1 MLPTDREAIQK
12 ECNQIALLEIRE
24 ASRGRGN
31 PRAYEILRQK
41 HVIEDAL
48 LPANRYEEREALIAL
63 VEQIANVVDRRNETN
78 ASTRGALEREL
89 NNLRTR
95 MTSRPHFV
103 RCLSAHEGSLRDLMD
118 LAYAEGRDA
127 LAAAL
132 VLRAVISDQLAKN
145 VQLSDEAAEAAHA
158 LASGHLRI
166 PRERRKK
173 DVRDRLIIKV
183 MKQIRETFPKLR
195 VRHNDET
202 KKFNDVSAA
211 DFALRALRANG
222 ERGLTQSIIA
232 NAWKSHEKQDDLR
245 DVEAGRQNED
255 LAADLVGKIEE
266 AEASGETVKGRA
278 PFAFDGVSKLDR
290 T

>member
-1 MLPTDREAIQK
+1 MLPKDREAIQK
-12 ECNQIALLEIRE
+12 QCNQIALEEIRE

-31 PRAYEILRQK
+31 PRAYERVRQK

-63 VEQIANVVDRRNETN
+63 VAQIANVVDRRDETN
-78 ASTRGALEREL
+78 ASGRGALEREL
-89 NNLRTR
+89 DNLRNR
-95 MTSRPHFV
+95 LTSRPHFV

-132 VLRAVISDQLAKN
+132 VLREVISDQLAKN

-202 KKFNDVSAA
+202 NKFNDVSAA

-222 ERGLTQSIIA
+222 ERGLTQAIIA
-232 NAWKSHEKQDDLR
+232 NAWKSQEKQDDLR
-245 DVEAGRQNED
+245 DIEADRVTED
-255 LAADLVGKIEE
+255 WAAELVGKIEV
-266 AEASGETVKGRA
+266 AKDSGETAKGST
-278 PFAFDGVSKLDR
+278 PFAFGGSLKLDH